1 MYLFLNG
8 VTKEISM
15 VKNILMVC
23 AFFVTLFLVDLCEA
37 RTFGCFA
44 GVLGA
49 STSQSLEIVYNNHE
63 LFYHKKHNTDL
74 LPFLGCGISFD
85 F

>member
-1 MYLFLNG
+1 MKKIAICF
-8 VTKEISM
+8 I
-15 VKNILMVC
+15 
-23 AFFVTLFLVDLCEA
+23 AFIIASQADA

-49 STSQSLEIVYNNHE
+49 STSQSIDVVYNNRE
-63 LFYHKKHNTDL
+63 LFYHKKHTTDL

>member
-1 MYLFLNG
+1 MRRITIVFMALL
-8 VTKEISM
+8 VTASQ
-15 VKNILMVC
+15 
-23 AFFVTLFLVDLCEA
+23 AQA

-49 STSQSLEIVYNNHE
+49 STSQSLEIVYNNHDI
-63 LFYHKKHNTDL
+63 FYHKKHTTDL
-74 LPFLGCGISFD
+74 LPFLGCGVSFD